1 MAISSM
7 QQPRQMYGLGSFV
20 RKITRPIKKIFKSPL
35 GKAALMAGGTY
46 MLGGGRFGLGS
57 GEGFGSNKFGAAL
70 KGGYGNFM
78 KGTDKTKMGAFSN
91 MFRKDGEQGEKFS
104 MGRLGLGAL
113 GLAAVASPFL
123 QGEEEEE
130 IVSDPFSM
138 TPGSISDIRNMARM
152 RDPSLAF
159 MPNKQ
164 YVQPNYYAANGGIAR
179 LANGGGAG
187 QEQMMQALQAEY
199 MKYKQNGGTMP
210 FEQFAKLVMQ
220 QQQGGQQTQM
230 AANGGRIGYANA
242 GPVMQE
248 DVEVIDKDQ
257 VEVASNNEND
267 RILELL
273 FEKYLDMGM
282 SSQEAEAA
290 ARMEFDRMSQ
300 GPAMQEQETIVEDRV
315 MANAGG
321 MIDYMSSANPMAK
334 SYLMEDT
341 DIVDMYRPGG
351 DRQMAAEGG
360 IMDLGGMEKDYRAEG
375 GFVPLGGQ
383 EKADDVPARLSKNEF
398 VFTADAVRNAG
409 GGDIDQG
416 AAVMER
422 MMDHL
427 EQGGQVSEESQGG
440 NPAQEMF
447 ETSQQ
452 LESRIA

>member
-20 RKITRPIKKIFKSPL
+20 KKITRPIKKVFKSPL

>member
-1 MAISSM
+1 MA
-7 QQPRQMYGLGSFV
+7 Q
-20 RKITRPIKKIFKSPL
+20 
-35 GKAALMAGGTY
+35 
-46 MLGGGRFGLGS
+46 
-57 GEGFGSNKFGAAL
+57 N
-70 KGGYGNFM
+70 
-78 KGTDKTKMGAFSN
+78 
-91 MFRKDGEQGEKFS
+91 
-104 MGRLGLGAL
+104 
-113 GLAAVASPFL
+113 
-123 QGEEEEE
+123 
-130 IVSDPFSM
+130 
-138 TPGSISDIRNMARM
+138 
-152 RDPSLAF
+152 RDPSLRF
-159 MPNKQ
+159 LPQNR
-164 YVQPNYYAANGGIAR
+164 YVQKNFYAADGGIAR

-199 MKYKQNGGTMP
+199 MKYKQQGGTMP
-210 FEQFAKLVMQ
+210 FEQFAKAIMQ
-220 QQQGGQQTQM
+220 QQQQGQTQM
-230 AANGGRIGYANA
+230 AANGGRMGYY
-242 GPVMQE
+242 GGGDVQE
-248 DVEVIDKDQ
+248 DVEVINEDRQ
-257 VEVASNNEND
+257 EVASNNENT

-282 SSQEAEAA
+282 STEEAESA
-290 ARMEFDRMSQ
+290 ARMEFDQMSQ
-300 GPAMQEQETIVEDRV
+300 APAMEEQETIVEDRV

-360 IMDLGGMEKDYRAEG
+360 IMDLGGMEKDYREDG
-375 GFVPLGGQ
+375 GFVPIGGK

-409 GGDIDQG
+409 GGDIDEG

-422 MMDHL
+422 MMDNL

-447 ETSQQ
+447 DTSQQ

>member
-20 RKITRPIKKIFKSPL
+20 KKITRPIKKVFKSPI
-35 GKAALMAGGTY
+35 GKAALLAGGAY
-46 MLGGGRFGLGS
+46 MLGGGRFGLGA
-57 GEGFGSNKFGAAL
+57 GDGFSMSNLNPFE
-70 KGGYGNFM
+70 KGKTNFLR
-78 KGTDKTKMGAFSN
+78 N
-91 MFRKDGEQGEKFS
+91 MFLKKGAKAGGDLSYGKLGI
-104 MGRLGLGAL
+104 GALGLGATAL
-113 GLAAVASPFL
+113 PFMMG
-123 QGEEEEE
+123 GEEEEE
-130 IVSDPFSM
+130 IVDSFSS
-138 TPGSISDIRNMARM
+138 TPGSITDIVSMAQN
-152 RDPSLAF
+152 RDPSLRF
-159 MPNKQ
+159 LPQNR
-164 YVQPNYYAANGGIAR
+164 YVQENFYKAADGGIAR

-199 MKYKQNGGTMP
+199 MKYKQQGGTMP
-210 FEQFAKLVMQ
+210 FEQFAKAIMQ
-220 QQQGGQQTQM
+220 QQQQGQTQM
-230 AANGGRIGYANA
+230 AANGGRMGYY
-242 GPVMQE
+242 GGGDVQE
-248 DVEVIDKDQ
+248 DVEVINEDRQ
-257 VEVASNNEND
+257 EVASNNENT

-282 SSQEAEAA
+282 STEEAESA
-290 ARMEFDRMSQ
+290 ARMEFDQMSQ
-300 GPAMQEQETIVEDRV
+300 APAMQEQETIVEDRV

-409 GGDIDQG
+409 GGDIDEG

-422 MMDHL
+422 MMDNL

-447 ETSQQ
+447 DTSQQ